1 MTELLATNLSPLKT
15 TFKTFPE
22 SWGKDFQDAESVQ
35 IATGY
40 VSGES
45 CALIKTLAIDKK
57 VKVELVVGMAFKDG
71 LTNNQFNKLRELDV
85 ALNEAS
91 LGGVYI
97 VTDFAFHGK
106 VTYFHGS
113 GGDISYLGSS
123 NLSGIVPIGNN
134 DGRNFEMDVRLV
146 DATHTEN
153 IRRFIEDLKA
163 KSSRPFDEIKDQIRI
178 IRLPVETL
186 IGQKNVIEV
195 GQTEY
200 LSHLLN
206 SELGEAFELPLST
219 EPASS
224 LNAYFGKPRIS
235 KTGKA
240 KPRDWYEVNLV
251 LPKTARSNAVDY
263 PILEEFIVVTDDGFE
278 FVGKTS
284 GQDAKNFSSRKNN
297 KIIGRWLKG
306 RLQESGALVRG
317 QLVTAEVLKKYGK
330 STLTMTKTNRTKFD
344 QLTGTNLPIYLLSF
358 SPNVKNHS

>member
-15 TFKTFPE
+15 ILKTFPE
-22 SWGKDFQDAESVQ
+22 SWGKDFQVAQKVQ

-45 CALIKTLAIDKK
+45 CSLIKTLAIDKN
-57 VKVELVVGMAFKDG
+57 VSVELVVGMALKDG
-71 LTNNQFNKLRELDV
+71 LTNNQFVKLSELNT
-85 ALNEAS
+85 ALQEAS

-97 VTDFAFHGK
+97 VKDFAFHGK
-106 VTYFHGS
+106 VTHIQCRD
-113 GGDISYLGSS
+113 GDIAYTGSS
-123 NLSGIVPIGNN
+123 NLSGIIPIGNN
-134 DGRNFEMDVRLV
+134 DGRNYEIDVRLV
-146 DATHTEN
+146 DTTHTEH
-153 IRRFIEDLKA
+153 IHQLIEDLKA
-163 KSSRPFDEIKDQIRI
+163 KSSLPFEEIKDQIRI
-178 IRLPVETL
+178 VKMPVETL
-186 IGQKNVIEV
+186 IGQNNVIEV

-219 EPASS
+219 EQASS

-235 KTGKA
+235 KSGKA

-251 LPKTARSNAVDY
+251 LPKEARSNAIDY
-263 PILEEFIVVTDDGFE
+263 PILEEFVVVTDDGFE

-284 GQDAKNFSSRKNN
+284 GQGAKNFSSRKNN

-317 QLVTAEVLKKYGK
+317 QLVTAEVLNKYGK
-330 STLTMTKTNRTKFD
+330 TSLTMIKTNRTKYD
-344 QLTGTNLPIYLLSF
+344 QLTGKDLPIFLLSF
-358 SPNVKNHS
+358 SPNENNHS

>member
-1 MTELLATNLSPLKT
+1 MTEILATNLSPLKT
-15 TFKTFPE
+15 NLKTFPE
-22 SWGKDFQDAESVQ
+22 SWGKDFQNAKKVQ

-45 CALIKTLAIDKK
+45 CALIKTLAIDKN
-57 VKVELVVGMAFKDG
+57 VNVELVVGMALKDG
-71 LTNNQFNKLRELDV
+71 LTNNQFNKLKELNT

-91 LGGVYI
+91 LGGVFI
-97 VTDFAFHGK
+97 VIDFAFHGK
-106 VTYFHGS
+106 VTYFHTS
-113 GGDISYLGSS
+113 VGDVSYLGSS

-134 DGRNFEMDVRLV
+134 DGRNFEMDVRIV

-153 IRRFIEDLKA
+153 IHHFIEDLKT
-163 KSSRPFDEIKDQIRI
+163 KSSRPFAEIKDQIRI
-178 IRLPVETL
+178 VRMPVETL

-219 EPASS
+219 EQASS
-224 LNAYFGKPRIS
+224 LNAYFGKPRVS

-251 LPKTARSNAVDY
+251 LPKEARTNATDY
-263 PILEEFIVVTDDGFE
+263 PILEEFVVVTDDGFE

-284 GQDAKNFSSRKNN
+284 GQGAKNFSSRKNN

-317 QLVTAEVLKKYGK
+317 QLVTAEVLKNYGK
-330 STLTMTKTNRTKFD
+330 SSLTMVKTNRTKYD
-344 QLTGTNLPIYLLSF
+344 ELTGKDLSIYLLSF
-358 SPNVKNHS
+358 SPNEKNHS